1 MGQET
6 FFSIII
12 VCLNSGQR
20 LYDTIDSILE
30 QTYPNYEVI
39 IKDGGSKDGSV
50 KALAERYTDVRLHV
64 YTKKDSGIY
73 DAMNQAV
80 ALANGTY
87 FLFLNTGDNFYN
99 AKVLEKINA
108 EIKRLQKEGHQADI
122 VYGNLY
128 HKAQETVIY
137 ASPEINDFTCYRN
150 VPCHQTCFYHRT
162 MFDMRAYRPEYTVRA
177 DYEHFLWCFYE
188 RKAEILYVPVVV
200 ASYEGG
206 GYSETREN
214 RKRSAHQHREIVVHY
229 LGKKKA
235 DRYRLLLL
243 LTLAPL
249 RSAIAENRYLSGIYN
264 RIKRIVYRIQEKGIV

>member
-50 KALAERYTDVRLHV
+50 KALAERYTDARLHV

-87 FLFLNTGDNFYN
+87 FLFLNTGDNFYD
-99 AKVLEKINA
+99 AKVLEKITA
-108 EIKRLQKEGHQADI
+108 EIKKLQKEGRQADI

-128 HKAQETVIY
+128 HKEQETVIY

-214 RKRSAHQHREIVVHY
+214 RKHSARQHREIVVHY
-229 LGKKKA
+229 LGKKK
-235 DRYRLLLL
+235 
-243 LTLAPL
+243 
-249 RSAIAENRYLSGIYN
+249 G
-264 RIKRIVYRIQEKGIV
+264 

>member
-50 KALAERYTDVRLHV
+50 KALAERYTDARLHV

-87 FLFLNTGDNFYN
+87 FLFLNTGDNFYD
-99 AKVLEKINA
+99 AKVLEKITA
-108 EIKRLQKEGHQADI
+108 EIKKLQKEGRQADI

-128 HKAQETVIY
+128 HKEQETVIY

-150 VPCHQTCFYHRT
+150 VPCHQTCFT
-162 MFDMRAYRPEYTVRA
+162 IAQ
-177 DYEHFLWCFYE
+177 C
-188 RKAEILYVPVVV
+188 
-200 ASYEGG
+200 
-206 GYSETREN
+206 
-214 RKRSAHQHREIVVHY
+214 
-229 LGKKKA
+229 
-235 DRYRLLLL
+235 
-243 LTLAPL
+243 LT
-249 RSAIAENRYLSGIYN
+249 
-264 RIKRIVYRIQEKGIV
+264 